1 MSHQPERKEKDCLNC
16 GAEVQGRYCG
26 VCGQENIVT
35 KQNFWSLG
43 KHFVYDI
50 FHFDGKF
57 FDTLKY
63 LITKPGRVPREYVSG
78 KRMSYLDPIR
88 MYLFTSAL
96 FFLVF
101 FTFNPGKVNTG
112 KAWSGRLTSV
122 ERLAV
127 AKDLRAKEA
136 VGGLDSFERKAID
149 MLLDSTQRI
158 YIEEADSTDT
168 DSIIH
173 FNGQSYRFTP
183 KEKTPL
189 ALIDSSI
196 KEKNWLKRLFK
207 RKFAEIEN
215 RYDNGNDALRI
226 MMDQFVHRIPYMLF
240 LSLPFFAL
248 ILKLLYVRRKEVH
261 YHEHIIFTLYHYI
274 FTFLLMLLLLGVA
287 KLADWWESSL
297 LGFVI
302 FAIIIYGQVYLYKG
316 MRNFYGQ
323 SLGKTILKFFLLNLL
338 GFFLVNLL
346 LFAFLLFTAI
356 QFK

>member
-35 KQNFWSLG
+35 QQNFWSLG
-43 KHFVYDI
+43 KHFIYDL

-63 LITKPGRVPREYVSG
+63 LITKPGRVPKEYVAG
-78 KRMSYLDPIR
+78 RRISYLDPIR

-101 FTFNPGKVNTG
+101 FTFNTVNVNGGKN
-112 KAWSGRLTSV
+112 WSGRLSAA

-127 AKDLRAKEA
+127 AKDLRAKES
-136 VGGLDSFERKAID
+136 GGSLDSFERKAID

-158 YIEEADSTDT
+158 YIQKADSTDT

-173 FNGQSYRFTP
+173 FNGDAYTFTP
-183 KEKTPL
+183 KERTPTAIADS
-189 ALIDSSI
+189 AL
-196 KEKNWLKRLFK
+196 KEKNWLKRLFM
-207 RKFAEIEN
+207 RKFTDIEN
-215 RYDNGNDALRI
+215 RYDDGNDALR
-226 MMDQFVHRIPYMLF
+226 MLMEQFVHRIPYMLF

-248 ILKLLYVRRKEVH
+248 ILKLLYMRRKGFY

-274 FTFLLMLLLLGVA
+274 FSFLLMLLLLGVA
-287 KLADWWESSL
+287 KLADWLESSL
-297 LGFVI
+297 LGFVV
-302 FAIIIYGQVYLYKG
+302 FAIIIYEMIYLYKG

-323 SLGKTILKFFLLNLL
+323 SRGKTILKFFLLNTL
-338 GFFLVNLL
+338 GFILVNLL
-346 LFAFLLFTAI
+346 LFVFLLFTAI
-356 QFK
+356 QF